1 MMKLKRKTPEQKKAF
16 EAYEFALRQEDR
28 YLGSVFVTPQGQ
40 RDVEARTKAAYEAC
54 KRLGMTYE
62 HGL

>member
-1 MMKLKRKTPEQKKAF
+1 MAKAKLTPAQKRALAEYRYREQ
-16 EAYEFALRQEDR
+16 QEDR
-28 YLGSVFVTPQGQ
+28 YLGSVFVTPAGQ
-40 RDVEARTKAAYEAC
+40 ARKEAETKVAYDAC